1 MGFFLAVTS
10 YHRIISV
17 SQAFSHVASFHLASV
32 KPNIPGNNLMSK
44 TSSATSSAEMMFD
57 EVRQRKQELRREI
70 RARMKKLS
78 SEDVVQQSQ
87 QIWDQFFELPQ
98 YQRATSVGLFV
109 SMPSGEVQTDYALRR
124 VMHDSKT
131 LYVPRVGLNFEMCDM
146 ELVRCEL
153 NDARDWIGQDE
164 PLYKS
169 WPRNKWGIP
178 EPPSQFVDVAKRG
191 DIDLLVVP
199 GLAFDGEGQ
208 RLGQGKGYYDRFIST
223 IQDEKEEA
231 KKPLLVAVALTPQF
245 IGQEENAEKK
255 IRVVPA
261 LDHDIK
267 MDIVIIP
274 FRTIT
279 CQ

>member
-1 MGFFLAVTS
+1 
-10 YHRIISV
+10 
-17 SQAFSHVASFHLASV
+17 
-32 KPNIPGNNLMSK
+32 
-44 TSSATSSAEMMFD
+44 
-57 EVRQRKQELRREI
+57 
-70 RARMKKLS
+70 
-78 SEDVVQQSQ
+78 
-87 QIWDQFFELPQ
+87 
-98 YQRATSVGLFV
+98 
-109 SMPSGEVQTDYALRR
+109 
-124 VMHDSKT
+124 
-131 LYVPRVGLNFEMCDM
+131 
-146 ELVRCEL
+146 L

-164 PLYKS
+164 PLYTS

>member
-1 MGFFLAVTS
+1 
-10 YHRIISV
+10 
-17 SQAFSHVASFHLASV
+17 
-32 KPNIPGNNLMSK
+32 
-44 TSSATSSAEMMFD
+44 
-57 EVRQRKQELRREI
+57 
-70 RARMKKLS
+70 
-78 SEDVVQQSQ
+78 
-87 QIWDQFFELPQ
+87 
-98 YQRATSVGLFV
+98 
-109 SMPSGEVQTDYALRR
+109 
-124 VMHDSKT
+124 
-131 LYVPRVGLNFEMCDM
+131 MCDM

-164 PLYKS
+164 PLYTS